1 MDEEEKQVPV
11 APEPAEL
18 QPSSLVPELLSE
30 YMKVSAACTE
40 VTLMA
45 KVRALAQ
52 IDQDKRAP
60 VTICAAI
67 DRR

>member
-1 MDEEEKQVPV
+1 MGGGDLTKKDESATP
-11 APEPAEL
+11 PH
-18 QPSSLVPELLSE
+18 SSLVVEVLSE
-30 YMKVSAACTE
+30 YLKVTTE
-40 VTLMA
+40 ASTVTIMA

-52 IDQDKRAP
+52 PNEDRRAP